1 MHLSQLLYF
10 SFLLP
15 LMKNTNVS
23 RRKFFKASLAG
34 ASIGILAIWDKVVK
48 TKVITTTKKIWKI
61 PFPRYKKISFV
72 EEFVVVNNHGN
83 PEVLSAHCT
92 HLGCLIN
99 RVEGDKLVCPC
110 HGSEFSTSGKVIK
123 GPAYQPL
130 KKVEFRVSE
139 QKDFIIIS

>member
-1 MHLSQLLYF
+1 
-10 SFLLP
+10 
-15 LMKNTNVS
+15 MKNANVS
-23 RRKFFKASLAG
+23 RRKFFKAALAG

-61 PFPRYKKISFV
+61 PFPRFKKISFV
-72 EEFVVVNNHGN
+72 EEFVVVNNHSN

-130 KKVEFRVSE
+130 KKVAFHFSE
-139 QKDFIIIS
+139 KKDMIVIG